1 MIPLAVQMP
10 PNAPLMLAAVLF
22 TVGAAGV
29 LLRRNV
35 IIVLMSVELMLNAV
49 NLTLVTIA
57 RALATLDGQV
67 FVFFS
72 LTVAA
77 AEVAVGLAL
86 VVALHRSLG
95 RTDVDAASSM
105 RG

>member
-1 MIPLAVQMP
+1 MIALAAVIP
-10 PNAPLMLAAVLF
+10 PAQPLMLAAVLF
-22 TVGAAGV
+22 TVGAAGA

-35 IIVLMSVELMLNAV
+35 IVVLMSVELMLNAV
-49 NLTLVTIA
+49 NLTLVAIA
-57 RALATLDGQV
+57 RAMATLDGQV

-72 LTVAA
+72 LTIAA

-86 VVALHRSLG
+86 VVAIHRRLG
-95 RTDVDAASSM
+95 RTDVDDVSRL

>member
-1 MIPLAVQMP
+1 MSVP
-10 PNAPLMLAAVLF
+10 PGHFMVLAAILFGIGVL
-22 TVGAAGV
+22 GV
-29 LLRRNV
+29 LLRRNI

-49 NLTLVTIA
+49 NLTWIA
-57 RALATLDGQV
+57 AGRVLGDIDSHI

-86 VVALHRSLG
+86 VVSIYRSLG
-95 RTDVDAASSM
+95 RTDVDDISM
-105 RG
+105 LNG

>member
-1 MIPLAVQMP
+1 MA
-10 PNAPLMLAAVLF
+10 LAAILFSIGVL
-22 TVGAAGV
+22 GV

-49 NLTLVTIA
+49 NLTWIA
-57 RALATLDGQV
+57 AGHALGDIDSHI

-86 VVALHRSLG
+86 VVAIYRSLG
-95 RTDVDAASSM
+95 RTDVDDISM
-105 RG
+105 LNG

>member
-1 MIPLAVQMP
+1 MSGALPLGHW
-10 PNAPLMLAAVLF
+10 MLLSSLLF
-22 TVGAAGV
+22 VVGVAGV

-49 NLTLVTIA
+49 NVALVAAA
-57 RALATLDGQV
+57 RAHGQIEGQL

-72 LTVAA
+72 LSVAA

-86 VVALHRSLG
+86 VVAIWRSLG
-95 RTDVDAASSM
+95 RTDVDDVSVM
-105 RG
+105 HG

>member
-1 MIPLAVQMP
+1 MSVP
-10 PNAPLMLAAVLF
+10 PGHFMALSAILFSIGVL
-22 TVGAAGV
+22 GV

-49 NLTLVTIA
+49 NLTWIA
-57 RALATLDGQV
+57 AGRALGDIDSHV

-86 VVALHRSLG
+86 VVAIYRSLG
-95 RTDVDAASSM
+95 RTDVDDISM
-105 RG
+105 LNG

>member
-1 MIPLAVQMP
+1 MNGALPLSSW
-10 PNAPLMLAAVLF
+10 LLLTTLLF
-22 TVGAAGV
+22 VIGAAGV
-29 LLRRNV
+29 LLRRNI

-49 NLTLVTIA
+49 NIALVAAA
-57 RALATLDGQV
+57 RAHGQIDGQL

-86 VVALHRSLG
+86 VVTIWRSLG
-95 RTDVDAASSM
+95 RTDVDDINVLH
-105 RG
+105 G

>member
-1 MIPLAVQMP
+1 MSVP
-10 PNAPLMLAAVLF
+10 PDHFMALSAILFSIGVL
-22 TVGAAGV
+22 GV

-49 NLTLVTIA
+49 NLTWIA
-57 RALATLDGQV
+57 AGRALGDIDSHI

-86 VVALHRSLG
+86 VVAIYRSLG
-95 RTDVDAASSM
+95 RTDVDDISM
-105 RG
+105 LNG